1 MLRMNAPMADQR
13 RPYWQILALDLH
25 LAVAVRR
32 EARRALARE
41 LDCPRF
47 GDPRWWAG
55 VEAQIA
61 YCWRAGGNLE
71 RVLRE
76 WQARPREGA

>member
-1 MLRMNAPMADQR
+1 MLRMNAAMADQR
-13 RPYWQILALDLH
+13 RPHWQILALDLH
-25 LAVAVRR
+25 LAVALRR

-61 YCWRAGGNLE
+61 YCWRARRNLE
-71 RVLRE
+71 QIVRE
-76 WQARPREGA
+76 LQVRLAEAE